1 MKKNDEIIQYTKMYV
16 TFSRIFFMKQE
27 TIEKSRNLRT
37 NNHRKSCIKVAV
49 FYMNLIF

>member
-1 MKKNDEIIQYTKMYV
+1 MYV
-16 TFSRIFFMKQE
+16 TFSRKKMKQE

-49 FYMNLIF
+49 FYIYEFNILTNI